1 MSWLRKDKLGADA
14 LEANAEDMPP
24 PPPAPKMVWGKP
36 TRCPECGGPGFL
48 EHIDLRKGV
57 MYQHGRECATE
68 AGGVGDQRGRDPRLA
83 GRLDPSDRRPP
94 ERVGA
99 HLDISEP
106 GRAQPRVER
115 RRIDR
120 VVGVVLVM

>member
-1 MSWLRKDKLGADA
+1 MGSRGRGFALRGETTTVRAQRSESGYHGRRVQRAKKCSTGAREGIDVLATQGQARGDA

-57 MYQHGRECATE
+57 MYQHGRECDHKWE
-68 AGGVGDQRGRDPRLA
+68 
-83 GRLDPSDRRPP
+83 
-94 ERVGA
+94 
-99 HLDISEP
+99 ISE
-106 GRAQPRVER
+106 AEILASQDV
-115 RRIDR
+115 
-120 VVGVVLVM
+120 